1 VLHEPE
7 KLLELVQLGLSVN
20 VLEIDQ
26 FGDINID
33 IDLMTVADLGES
45 KAEGFRTS
53 YSFGKVDIFGAG
65 QESLE
70 QPLPSALCHGSLT
83 LKLRRNF
90 KLRISPSQ

>member
-1 VLHEPE
+1 
-7 KLLELVQLGLSVN
+7 
-20 VLEIDQ
+20 
-26 FGDINID
+26 
-33 IDLMTVADLGES
+33 
-45 KAEGFRTS
+45 
-53 YSFGKVDIFGAG
+53 VDIFGAG